1 MASLTKLTY
10 SKGSWYLPGSIILKG
25 EKMEEIFILFTLSL
39 FLVISS
45 SINVDAQNSQEQI
58 TDVYIFVQT
67 FVRNSDG
74 QLVHYFENDKFT
86 DKNLSALD
94 VFLDSEASRGNAPE
108 YDLEGKKFQLIQRSK
123 VLEIDSFQLVA
134 STKLED
140 PENPISPF
148 LVRYAHDGFFLTPG
162 DELTQVWT
170 FFREI

>member
-1 MASLTKLTY
+1 MNKL
-10 SKGSWYLPGSIILKG
+10 IIFG
-25 EKMEEIFILFTLSL
+25 IIAFFMILFTPSYS
-39 FLVISS
+39 F
-45 SINVDAQNSQEQI
+45 AQNQPNTSN
-58 TDVYIFVQT
+58 DVYIFVQT

-74 QLVHYFENDKFT
+74 ILVHYFENDKFT
-86 DKNLSALD
+86 DKNLAALD

-108 YDLEGKKFQLIQRSK
+108 YDIEGKKFQLVQRSK
-123 VLEIDSFQLVA
+123 VLEIDLFQLVA

-140 PENPISPF
+140 TENPISEF

>member
-1 MASLTKLTY
+1 VNFLIIF
-10 SKGSWYLPGSIILKG
+10 IIL
-25 EKMEEIFILFTLSL
+25 
-39 FLVISS
+39 ISFVLLLPS
-45 SINVDAQNSQEQI
+45 AFAQNELEP
-58 TDVYIFVQT
+58 TRDVYIFVQT

-74 QLVHYFENDKFT
+74 ILVHYFENDKFT
-86 DKNLSALD
+86 DKNLAALN

-123 VLEIDSFQLVA
+123 ALEIDSFQLVA

-140 PENPISPF
+140 SENPISPF
-148 LVRYAHDGFFLTPG
+148 LVRYAHDGFFLIPG

>member
-1 MASLTKLTY
+1 MNVK
-10 SKGSWYLPGSIILKG
+10 
-25 EKMEEIFILFTLSL
+25 L
-39 FLVISS
+39 FLRQIYRKIVHFIPILIIGILSTTLLISS
-45 SINVDAQNSQEQI
+45 SFAQISPEPNR
-58 TDVYIFVQT
+58 DVYVFVQT

-74 QLVHYFENDKFT
+74 ILVHYFENDKFT
-86 DKNLSALD
+86 DKNLAALNL
-94 VFLDSEASRGNAPE
+94 FLDFEATRGNAPT
-108 YDLEGKKFQLIQRSK
+108 YDIEGKKFQLVQRSK

-140 PENPISPF
+140 TENPVSPF

>member
-1 MASLTKLTY
+1 MN
-10 SKGSWYLPGSIILKG
+10 
-25 EKMEEIFILFTLSL
+25 EKL
-39 FLVISS
+39 FLRQIYRKIVHFIPILLIGILSTTLLISS
-45 SINVDAQNSQEQI
+45 SFAQNSPEPNL
-58 TDVYIFVQT
+58 DVYIFVQT

-74 QLVHYFENDKFT
+74 VLVHYFENDKFT
-86 DKNLSALD
+86 DKHLAALD
-94 VFLDSEASRGNAPE
+94 VFLDSEAARGNAPE

-140 PENPISPF
+140 STNPISEF

>member
-1 MASLTKLTY
+1 LL
-10 SKGSWYLPGSIILKG
+10 LVDIIDMNNK
-25 EKMEEIFILFTLSL
+25 L
-39 FLVISS
+39 FLRQFYRKIVHFIPILIIGILSTTLLISS
-45 SINVDAQNSQEQI
+45 SFAQNSQESS
-58 TDVYIFVQT
+58 DVYIFVQT

-74 QLVHYFENDKFT
+74 VLVHYFENDKFT
-86 DKNLSALD
+86 DKNLAALE
-94 VFLDSEASRGNAPE
+94 VFLDFEAERGSAPIHE
-108 YDLEGKKFQLIQRSK
+108 IDGKTFQLIQRSK

-140 PENPISPF
+140 TENPISES

>member
-1 MASLTKLTY
+1 MNYLVLLFVGILTT
-10 SKGSWYLPGSIILKG
+10 IIL
-25 EKMEEIFILFTLSL
+25 
-39 FLVISS
+39 ISS
-45 SINVDAQNSQEQI
+45 NSYAQNESNSNR
-58 TDVYIFVQT
+58 DVYIFVQT

-74 QLVHYFENDKFT
+74 VLVHYFENDKFT
-86 DKNLSALD
+86 DKNLAALD
-94 VFLDSEASRGNAPE
+94 VFLDSEASRGNAPT
-108 YDLEGKKFQLIQRSK
+108 YDIEGKKFQLIQRSK

-140 PENPISPF
+140 TENPISEF

>member
-1 MASLTKLTY
+1 MK
-10 SKGSWYLPGSIILKG
+10 
-25 EKMEEIFILFTLSL
+25 EIFILFTLSL

-74 QLVHYFENDKFT
+74 ILVHYFENDKFT
-86 DKNLSALD
+86 DKNLAALD

-140 PENPISPF
+140 SENLISVS
-148 LVRYAHDGFFLTPG
+148 LVRYAHDGYFLTPG

>member
-1 MASLTKLTY
+1 MS
-10 SKGSWYLPGSIILKG
+10 YLVFLLIFSIFV
-25 EKMEEIFILFTLSL
+25 IFLS
-39 FLVISS
+39 SNS
-45 SINVDAQNSQEQI
+45 YAQNEFESNR
-58 TDVYIFVQT
+58 DVYIFVQT

-86 DKNLSALD
+86 DKNLAAID
-94 VFLDSEASRGNAPE
+94 VFLDFEASRGNAPE

-140 PENPISPF
+140 HENPISPF
-148 LVRYAHDGFFLTPG
+148 LVRYAHDGYFLTPG

-170 FFREI
+170 FFRQI

>member
-1 MASLTKLTY
+1 MNQK
-10 SKGSWYLPGSIILKG
+10 
-25 EKMEEIFILFTLSL
+25 L
-39 FLVISS
+39 FLRQIYRKIVNYITILLIGIFFTTFMISS
-45 SINVDAQNSQEQI
+45 SSAQNDLEPNL
-58 TDVYIFVQT
+58 DVYIFVQT

-74 QLVHYFENDKFT
+74 QLIHYFENDKFT
-86 DKNLSALD
+86 DKNLAALD

-140 PENPISPF
+140 TENPISPF

-170 FFREI
+170 FFRQI

>member
-1 MASLTKLTY
+1 MVKFPITLL
-10 SKGSWYLPGSIILKG
+10 IIFSVT
-25 EKMEEIFILFTLSL
+25 IF
-39 FLVISS
+39 VSS
-45 SINVDAQNSQEQI
+45 SFAQNSQESN
-58 TDVYIFVQT
+58 DVYIFVQT

-86 DKNLSALD
+86 DKNLAALD
-94 VFLDSEASRGNAPE
+94 VFFDYEASRGNAPE

-123 VLEIDSFQLVA
+123 ILEIDSFQLVA

-148 LVRYAHDGFFLTPG
+148 LVRYAHDGYFLTPG

-170 FFREI
+170 FFRQI